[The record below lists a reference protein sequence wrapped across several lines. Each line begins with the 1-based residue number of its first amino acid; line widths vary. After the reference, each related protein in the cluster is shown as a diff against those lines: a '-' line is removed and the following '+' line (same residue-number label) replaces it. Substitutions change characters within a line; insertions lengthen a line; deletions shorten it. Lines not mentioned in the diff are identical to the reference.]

1 MKILEISH
9 LYPVYYDP
17 FLGMAI
23 HKQVKHIKKLGCE
36 VKVICPTSWTPF
48 PVKYLNKK
56 WKNYSDIPIYNVI
69 DDVEVYYP
77 RFIDFPK
84 KYFLSS
90 SGVRMY
96 YGIKSVLKKISEF
109 FPFDLVHAHT
119 ALGDGYAGML
129 IAKEFKKPLVVTIR
143 GTDIDINLSH
153 NKKCYSSLLKVIN
166 NATKIISPSFQLSE
180 KFNRYFKKRKTT
192 ICNGIET
199 DEIYTNNKKPK
210 KYQNYKILLSVSRL
224 ISTKGIDF
232 NLYALK
238 ELVTRFNNI
247 IYLIIGE
254 GPFKQYLNKLAID
267 LGVEKYVIFLGQLPH
282 KKVLEYMS
290 ICDIFVMP
298 SWQETFGLVYLEAM
312 AHGKPIIGCKSQ
324 GIDGVVKDGETG
336 LLVKQKDIKGV
347 IRSVG
352 YLLNHDEEAKLIGKK
367 ARKLVLKN
375 YTWEKN
381 AEKTI
386 NIYKEAICDNL
397 YNRSTSKTSF
407 IHPRDRTSRA
417 CP

>member
-9 LYPVYYDP
+9 LYPVNYDP
-17 FLGMAI
+17 FLGMAV

-36 VKVICPTSWTPF
+36 VKVIQSISWTPF

-56 WKNYSDIPIYNVI
+56 WGNYSDIPIYNIV
-69 DDVEVYYP
+69 DYVEVYYP
-77 RFIDFPK
+77 RFIDFPN

-96 YGIKSVLKKISEF
+96 YGIKSIIKKISNF

-119 ALGDGYAGML
+119 ALSDGYAGML
-129 IAKEFKKPLVVTIR
+129 IAKEYKKPLVVTIR
-143 GTDIDINLSH
+143 GTDIDINL
-153 NKKCYSSLLKVIN
+153 NRNQKCYSSLLKVVN
-166 NATKIISPSFQLSE
+166 NANEIISPSFQLSK
-180 KFNRYFKKRKTT
+180 KFNQYFEKRIST

-199 DEIYTNNKKPK
+199 YEIYTNDNRPK

-224 ISTKGIDF
+224 ISTKGIDL
-232 NLYALK
+232 NLHALK

-282 KKVLEYMS
+282 KKVMEYMS
-290 ICDIFVMP
+290 ICEIFTMP
-298 SWQETFGLVYLEAM
+298 SWQETFGLVYVEAM
-312 AHGKPIIGCKSQ
+312 AHGKPIIGCQ
-324 GIDGVVKDGETG
+324 GQGVDGIVMDGKTG
-336 LLVKQKDIKGV
+336 LLVKPKDVDSLIEALDF
-347 IRSVG
+347 
-352 YLLNHDEEAKLIGKK
+352 LLRNPKEAKIIGEK
-367 ARKLVLKN
+367 ARKIVLEN

-386 NIYKEAICDNL
+386 SIYKKAIYGNSL
-397 YNRSTSKTSF
+397 
-407 IHPRDRTSRA
+407 
-417 CP
+417 

>member
-69 DDVEVYYP
+69 DDVEVYCP

-96 YGIKSVLKKISEF
+96 YGIKSVVKKISEF

-129 IAKEFKKPLVVTIR
+129 IAKEYKKPLVVTIR
-143 GTDIDINLSH
+143 GTDIDINLNH

-180 KFNRYFKKRKTT
+180 KFNRYFKKRITT

-199 DEIYTNNKKPK
+199 DEICTNNKKPK

-224 ISTKGIDF
+224 ISTKGIDL
-232 NLYALK
+232 NLHALK
-238 ELVTRFNNI
+238 GLVTRFNNI

-267 LGVEKYVIFLGQLPH
+267 LGVEKHVIFLGQLTH

-312 AHGKPIIGCKSQ
+312 AHGKPIIGCKGQ
-324 GIDGVVKDGETG
+324 GVDGIVTHGKTG
-336 LLVKQKDIKGV
+336 LLVKSKDV
-347 IRSVG
+347 NSLSETLEF
-352 YLLNHDEEAKLIGKK
+352 LLSNPNEAKTMGER
-367 ARKLVLKN
+367 ACRLVLEN
-375 YTWEKN
+375 YTWKRN
-381 AEKTI
+381 AEKLVEV
-386 NIYKEAICDNL
+386 Y
-397 YNRSTSKTSF
+397 
-407 IHPRDRTSRA
+407 RDILKR
-417 CP
+417 